1 MNTDSFF
8 FSLKEIFMATKEKDP
23 NVGPNGKYYP
33 PAKAEK
39 HVEKVVTGSV
49 TTRRK
54 PLSKKFADVFLSSD
68 MEDVKSYIVFDVIIP
83 GIKDAIFDTISILLY
98 GDARSG
104 SSKRNSNQTY
114 VSYSGYSSPKTKPKQ
129 SASRSRRDRTVTDIQ
144 DIIFE
149 SRGEAEEVLGN
160 LVDFIVDY
168 GVATVADL
176 YDLVGITGP
185 FTDNKYGWTDLS
197 MATVVRVRDGYLI
210 NLPRAVAID

>member
-1 MNTDSFF
+1 MAIKETDSN
-8 FSLKEIFMATKEKDP
+8 I
-23 NVGPNGKYYP
+23 GPNGKYYP
-33 PAKAEK
+33 PAK

-49 TTRRK
+49 KTRKR
-54 PLSKKFADVFLSSD
+54 PLSKKFADIFLSSD
-68 MEDVKSYIVFDVIIP
+68 MEDIKSYIFYDVIIP
-83 GIKDAIFDTISILLY
+83 GIRDSIFDTVSVILY
-98 GDARSG
+98 GDVRSR
-104 SSKRNSNQTY
+104 SSKKAANTPY
-114 VSYSGYSSPKTKPKQ
+114 YSYSSISSPKTKPKAQ
-129 SASRSRRDRTVTDIQ
+129 ERRRERTVTDIQ

-149 SRGEAEEVLGN
+149 TRGEAEEVLGN

-210 NLPRAVAID
+210 NLPRALAID

>member
-8 FSLKEIFMATKEKDP
+8 FPLKEIFMAIK
-23 NVGPNGKYYP
+23 
-33 PAKAEK
+33 EK
-39 HVEKVVTGSV
+39 HVEKVVTGPV

-68 MEDVKSYIVFDVIIP
+68 MEDVKSYIIFDVVIP
-83 GIKDAIFDTISILLY
+83 GIKDAIFDTISIILY
-98 GDARSG
+98 GDTRSG
-104 SSKRNSNQTY
+104 SAKRTQGQTY
-114 VSYSGYSSPKTKPKQ
+114 VSYSGYSSPKTKPQ
-129 SASRSRRDRTVTDIQ
+129 RQQTRSRRDRTVTDIQ
-144 DIIFE
+144 DIIFQ

-197 MATVVRVRDGYLI
+197 SATVVRVRDGYLI

>member
-1 MNTDSFF
+1 
-8 FSLKEIFMATKEKDP
+8 MANDKI
-23 NVGPNGKYYP
+23 NNNYP
-33 PAKAEK
+33 PAIREK
-39 HVEKVVTGSV
+39 HVEKVVTGNV

-54 PLSKKFADVFLSSD
+54 PLSKKFAEVFLSSD
-68 MEDVKSYIVFDVIIP
+68 MEDVKSYIIFDVVIP
-83 GIKDAIFDTISILLY
+83 GIKDAIFDTVSILLY
-98 GDARSG
+98 GDTRKGA
-104 SSKRNSNQTY
+104 SKGNSNQTF
-114 VSYSGYSSPKTKPKQ
+114 VSYSGFSSPKTKPSRVQ
-129 SASRSRRDRTVTDIQ
+129 ASSRRDRTVIDIQ

-160 LVDFIVDY
+160 LVDFIMDY

>member
-1 MNTDSFF
+1 
-8 FSLKEIFMATKEKDP
+8 MASIDKDP
-23 NVGPNGKYYP
+23 NIGPNGKYYP
-33 PAKAEK
+33 PAKQEK
-39 HVEKVVTGSV
+39 HVDKVISGTV

-54 PLSKKFADVFLSSD
+54 PLSKKFAEVFFSSD
-68 MEDVKSYIVFDVIIP
+68 MNDVKSYIFYDVIVP
-83 GIKDAIFDTISILLY
+83 GIKDAISDAVNIILY
-98 GDARSG
+98 GDTRRGSG
-104 SSKRNSNQTY
+104 KGNSNQTF
-114 VSYSGYSSPKTKPKQ
+114 VSYSGFSSSKNKQ
-129 SASRSRRDRTVTDIQ
+129 RNNTRQTRSRTNTDIQ

-168 GVATVADL
+168 GVASVADL

-197 MATVVRVRDGYLI
+197 MASVVRVRDGYLI

>member
-8 FSLKEIFMATKEKDP
+8 FPIKEMFMAIKE
-23 NVGPNGKYYP
+23 NGTIYP
-33 PAKAEK
+33 PAKSEK
-39 HVEKVVTGSV
+39 HVEKVISGNV

-68 MEDVKSYIVFDVIIP
+68 MENVKSYILFDVIIP
-83 GIKDAIFDTISILLY
+83 GIKDAIFDTISVMLY
-98 GDARSG
+98 GDARS
-104 SSKRNSNQTY
+104 SSAKRSGNQTY
-114 VSYSGYSSPKTKPKQ
+114 VSYSGFSSSKSKTKQQ
-129 SASRSRRDRTVTDIQ
+129 SVRPRRDRTVTDIQ

-149 SRGEAEEVLGN
+149 TRGEAEEVLGN

-168 GVATVADL
+168 GVASVADL

>member
-1 MNTDSFF
+1 
-8 FSLKEIFMATKEKDP
+8 MATKE
-23 NVGPNGKYYP
+23 NGTYYP
-33 PAKAEK
+33 PAKSEK
-39 HVEKVVTGSV
+39 HVEKVISGTV

-54 PLSKKFADVFLSSD
+54 PLMKKFVDTFFNSD
-68 MEDVKSYIVFDVIIP
+68 MEDVKSFILFDVLIPGCKDAVFDIVSII
-83 GIKDAIFDTISILLY
+83 LY
-98 GDARSG
+98 GDTRSG
-104 SSKRNSNQTY
+104 SSKRGSNQTY
-114 VSYSGYSSPKTKPKQ
+114 VSYSGFSSSKAKSKQ
-129 SASRSRRDRTVTDIQ
+129 QTVRPRRDRTVTDIQ

-149 SRGEAEEVLGN
+149 TRGEAEEVLGN

-168 GVATVADL
+168 GVASVADL

>member
-1 MNTDSFF
+1 
-8 FSLKEIFMATKEKDP
+8 MANMEKDTNP
-23 NVGPNGKYYP
+23 GPNGKYHP
-33 PAKAEK
+33 LATREK
-39 HVEKVVTGSV
+39 HVDKVITGSV
-49 TTRRK
+49 TTRKK
-54 PLSKKFADVFLSSD
+54 PLSKKFAEVFFNSD
-68 MEDVKSYIVFDVIIP
+68 MEDVKSYIFYDVIVP
-83 GIKDAIFDTISILLY
+83 GIKDAISDAVNIILY
-98 GDARSG
+98 GDSRRGSNSRS
-104 SSKRNSNQTY
+104 SNQTY
-114 VSYSGYSSPKTKPKQ
+114 VSYSGFSSPKSKSKNNQ
-129 SASRSRRDRTVTDIQ
+129 SRPVRTRTNTDIQ

-168 GVATVADL
+168 GVASVADL

>member
-1 MNTDSFF
+1 
-8 FSLKEIFMATKEKDP
+8 MASIEKDP
-23 NVGPNGKYYP
+23 NIGPNGKYYP
-33 PAKAEK
+33 PATREK
-39 HVEKVVTGSV
+39 HVEKVVSGAV
-49 TTRRK
+49 TTRKK
-54 PLSKKFADVFLSSD
+54 PLSKKFAETFFSSD
-68 MEDVKSYIVFDVIIP
+68 MNDVKSYIFYDVVVP
-83 GIKDAIFDTISILLY
+83 GIKDAISDAVNIVLY
-98 GDARSG
+98 GDTRRGSG
-104 SSKRNSNQTY
+104 RGNNGQTY
-114 VSYSGYSSPKTKPKQ
+114 ISYSGFSSSKQ
-129 SASRSRRDRTVTDIQ
+129 KQKQIPAKQKRERTNTDIQ

-168 GVATVADL
+168 GVASVADL